1 MIFDFGLGVSRKT
14 AYGNSIRKSARF
26 TLVITLKLLYL
37 TNFSCTA
44 VKFNPIFAMFPGIEH
59 YLVAYECS
67 YCNQT
72 GNFLSYLPAAWCYQ
86 DYNRKEF
93 CSAIALT
100 CCNYSNP
107 SIPRYVKSNEI
118 TADS

>member
-37 TNFSCTA
+37 TNFSLTVA
-44 VKFNPIFAMFPGIEH
+44 KINSVFAILPGIEH
-59 YLVAYECS
+59 NLLAYECS

-72 GNFLSYLPAAWCYQ
+72 DKLLSYFPDPCM
-86 DYNRKEF
+86 
-93 CSAIALT
+93 
-100 CCNYSNP
+100 
-107 SIPRYVKSNEI
+107 
-118 TADS
+118 